1 MFGAIIGDV
10 VGSRFE
16 FNNIR
21 TTEFQLFDKDS
32 EFTDDTVCTVAFM
45 DWLLN
50 TKQRTPESATE
61 YLHKWVRRYPNAGYG
76 GRFYQWMRSNDPK
89 PYGSFGNGAA
99 MRISSIAWAAKDI
112 IELKK
117 LSDMVT

>member
-1 MFGAIIGDV
+1 MLGAIIGDV

-16 FNNIR
+16 FNNIK

-50 TKQRTPESATE
+50 ANERTNDSATE
-61 YLHKWVRRYPNAGYG
+61 YLRTWVRKYPNAGY
-76 GRFYQWMRSNDPK
+76 
-89 PYGSFGNGAA
+89 
-99 MRISSIAWAAKDI
+99 
-112 IELKK
+112 
-117 LSDMVT
+117 